1 MYVDARH
8 GLKSMPDT
16 LVHHGGSSLHGTMS
30 SPWKPQKR
38 CIPWEGWWCPYVHMF
53 SLAYLP
59 CFSNAPL
66 VYQPNHH
73 CLFLCLCLVWQ
84 TTGLLETG
92 QAGWGPRADIT
103 MIGLG
108 GCTAIPYMAALVLSN
123 QRIWGQTH
131 IAHVSECCTIIWC
144 ATLLTFYADNLLR
157 SWCPTK
163 CQYFQRLHQ
172 CQTDDIHSVLAISK
186 LQRHWRICP
195 QFVTTVQ
202 TTARTIKKKKSK
214 GIGHWLV
221 VFALPNAPENKVVA
235 LPVAKDVIIAEKDAS
250 NIKHGKQMK
259 TK

>member
-1 MYVDARH
+1 
-8 GLKSMPDT
+8 MPDT

-38 CIPWEGWWCPYVHMF
+38 WSCYRRASYTMGRLVMSLCSYVF
-53 SLAYLP
+53 FAYLP

-73 CLFLCLCLVWQ
+73 CLFLFLCLVWQ
-84 TTGLLETG
+84 KTGLLETG
-92 QAGWGPRADIT
+92 QAGWGPRADGT

-108 GCTAIPYMAALVLSN
+108 GCTAIPYMAALILSN

-144 ATLLTFYADNLLR
+144 ATLVTFYADNLLR

-163 CQYFQRLHQ
+163 CRYFQRSHQ

-195 QFVTTVQ
+195 QFATTVQ

-235 LPVAKDVIIAEKDAS
+235 LTVTRDVIITEKDAS